1 MFKNTV
7 HRFIER
13 FPTAGLLVVAT
24 VTSALVVTP
33 FYVLLHF
40 LIKFW

>member
-7 HRFIER
+7 HRFIEA
-13 FPTAGLLVVAT
+13 FPTTGLLAVTT
-24 VTSALVVTP
+24 VISALVVTP